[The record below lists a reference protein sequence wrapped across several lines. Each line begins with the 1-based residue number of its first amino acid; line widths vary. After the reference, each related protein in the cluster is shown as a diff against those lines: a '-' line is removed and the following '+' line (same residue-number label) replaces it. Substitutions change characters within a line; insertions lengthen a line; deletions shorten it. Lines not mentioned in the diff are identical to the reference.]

1 MIRPDVSEEM
11 VDALAEPQLTALPIV
26 HLDFANDPVYAW
38 GGIGD
43 LGWNNETWLGIG
55 NLGEIGTIQSDI
67 KGSIPSL
74 ELSLNHI
81 DGDILVSARNQ
92 TFMGR
97 RGRVWIGVFDEDIN
111 LISEPAL
118 FFAGEISN
126 LTITDGDDPSINV
139 VIDSRLALL
148 KRVRPSYRTQEDHL
162 QKLAKEG
169 IDFRDRFFE
178 FVPSLLNKTVYWGLK
193 EPSPGRG
200 GFGRGGSGGG
210 FGSGGAGG
218 GFGRASLK

>member
-1 MIRPDVSEEM
+1 MTRPDVSEEM
-11 VDALAEPQLTALPIV
+11 ETALREPQLTALPLV

-38 GGIGD
+38 GGVGD
-43 LGWNNETWLGIG
+43 LNWDGQTWLGIG

-81 DGDILVSARNQ
+81 DGDVLASARNQ

-97 RGRVWIGVFDEDIN
+97 RGRVWIGVFDENIN
-111 LISEPAL
+111 LISNPAL

-126 LTITDGDDPSINV
+126 LTITDGEDPSISV
-139 VIDSRLALL
+139 VIDSRLTLL
-148 KRVRPSYRTQEDHL
+148 KRVRPTYRTPEAHL
-162 QKLAKEG
+162 QQLAKQG
-169 IDFRDRFFE
+169 IDIRDRFFE

-193 EPSPGRG
+193 EPNAGRARFG
-200 GFGRGGSGGG
+200 GGGGGGGSTGNGL
-210 FGSGGAGG
+210 
-218 GFGRASLK
+218 GRASLK